1 MRSSLTPP
9 LKDTNL
15 GQLRTGLEGL
25 PRHKELIPHP
35 IFIPV
40 ATPLQEGL
48 GQVL

>member
-1 MRSSLTPP
+1 MTPP
-9 LKDTNL
+9 PKDTSL

-35 IFIPV
+35 IFILV
-40 ATPLQEGL
+40 ATPLQWEL